1 MAFAGSFGAGKRGA
15 KRGAKHEVCSAAC
28 GRIEVLYEDEWMLAV
43 DKPGSMLMHR
53 NIKLTRGKEE
63 KYVID
68 ELKKQQNDK
77 EIYVVHRLD
86 RATSGVVLFARSPEV
101 VTELQRMLSLEEA
114 QKTYLALVR
123 GFTPEQWVND
133 NPLTDHDSK
142 KKVRRTANTS
152 FERLLTLQASRLS
165 LVRATPKTG
174 RTNQIRRHLAGDRN
188 HIIGD
193 VKYGKGRDNQFM
205 RDRYGLPR
213 LFLHARR
220 LTIRHP
226 RTSELMT
233 IEAPLPLDLFD
244 FLAALPDFS
253 AYTHP
258 PITDLGVSIGKHVS
272 L

>member
-1 MAFAGSFGAGKRGA
+1 MAFVGLFGAGKRGA
-15 KRGAKHEVCSAAC
+15 KRGVCSAAC
-28 GRIEVLYEDEWMLAV
+28 ERIEVLYEDEWMLAV

-63 KYVID
+63 KYLID

-101 VTELQRMLSLEEA
+101 VTELQRMLSNEEA
-114 QKTYLALVR
+114 EKTYIAVVWS
-123 GFTPEQWVND
+123 FSPEQWVND
-133 NPLTDHDSK
+133 KPPTDHDSR
-142 KKVRRTANTS
+142 KKVRRTAYTS
-152 FERLLTLQASRLS
+152 FERLLTLQASRLT
-165 LVRATPKTG
+165 LVRATPRTG
-174 RTNQIRRHLAGDRN
+174 RTNQIRRHLAGDRS

-233 IEAPLPLDLFD
+233 MEAPLPLDLFN

-253 AYTHP
+253 PYTHP

-272 L
+272 